1 MILQQATYKCCA
13 HILAPP
19 WSPFMRKARLAHLAF
34 VMEKRGADFH
44 VSARGQLATKKFPN
58 ADWTAETIDADGD
71 DYDEVLFTGADASGP
86 NPRHRLILY
95 VPENRHMYV
104 LEFEK
109 Q

>member
-1 MILQQATYKCCA
+1 MLRTHSGAAVVTIHEESKTGT
-13 HILAPP
+13 
-19 WSPFMRKARLAHLAF
+19 SRFF